1 MALVL
6 ASERSASPS
15 YLERDLRRQ
24 IDRSVSRALVDNEYA
39 RQLLTDPTIALEETG
54 CPPQQFKILRGIHA
68 IDLVD
73 FARQAHA
80 LFWRVEPKSSYLE
93 EHLPLAAAAAH

>member
-1 MALVL
+1 MALSL
-6 ASERSASPS
+6 LMDRPTFTRSPEAE
-15 YLERDLRRQ
+15 LKKQ
-24 IDRSVSRALVDNEYA
+24 IDRSVSRALFDREYA
-39 RQLLTDPTIALEETG
+39 ARLLTDPTIALGDSG
-54 CPPQQFKILRGIHA
+54 CPPHQFKTLRSIHA

-93 EHLPLAAAAAH
+93 EQLPLAAAAAH